1 MQKLKTKMQQEIDNT
16 NENALATVMGFLITS

>member
-16 NENALATVMGFLITS
+16 NENALATIMGFLITS